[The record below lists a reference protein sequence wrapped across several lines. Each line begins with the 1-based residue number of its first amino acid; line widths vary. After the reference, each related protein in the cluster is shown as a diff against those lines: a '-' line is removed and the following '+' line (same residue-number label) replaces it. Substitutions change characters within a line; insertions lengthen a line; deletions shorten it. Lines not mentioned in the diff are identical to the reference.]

1 MNYGHPELRDRLAA
15 EYALGTL
22 RGPARRR
29 FERLLAGDPELRDLV
44 QAWEMRV
51 NLLAESAPAVPP
63 PDHLWQRISQRIGP
77 APERRSLLDRL
88 WESLGFWRGV
98 SLAAAAAAAALA
110 LYIALA
116 PTPVPPGPS
125 YIAVLID
132 ADRTPILLAR
142 FDAGTR
148 QLSVR
153 RLQPAPSD
161 PAHAHELWLVAGSTA
176 PRSLGLLGGD
186 ETIVDLPPDQAAALV
201 NAVLAISLEP
211 PGGSP
216 TGTPTEVTFTGAVV
230 PADL

>member
-77 APERRSLLDRL
+77 VPERRSLLDRL

-116 PTPVPPGPS
+116 PTPVPPGPG

-132 ADRTPILLAR
+132 ADRTPILLAK
-142 FDAGTR
+142 FDAETR
-148 QLSVR
+148 QLSIR
-153 RLQPAPSD
+153 RLQPAPAD
-161 PAHAHELWLVAGSTA
+161 PAHLWAEYSWGDGPSPRVPPTA
-176 PRSLGLLGGD
+176 PASGPR
-186 ETIVDLPPDQAAALV
+186 TAP
-201 NAVLAISLEP
+201 
-211 PGGSP
+211 
-216 TGTPTEVTFTGAVV
+216 
-230 PADL
+230 

>member
-1 MNYGHPELRDRLAA
+1 MNYAHPELRDRLAA

-29 FERLLAGDPELRDLV
+29 FERLLAADAGLRDLV
-44 QAWEMRV
+44 EDWELRV

-63 PDHLWQRISQRIGP
+63 PAGLWLRISQRLGP
-77 APERRSLLDRL
+77 APASANFIERL
-88 WESLGFWRGV
+88 WSSLGFWRGA
-98 SLAAAAAAAALA
+98 SLAAAGAAAALA

-132 ADRTPILLAR
+132 ADKTPILLAK
-142 FDAGTR
+142 FDAETR

-153 RLQPAPSD
+153 SLQPATAD
-161 PAHAHELWLVAGSTA
+161 PDHAHELWMVAGSDA

-186 ETIVDLPPDQAAALV
+186 ETTVSLAPDQAAAFA

-216 TGTPTEVTFTGAVV
+216 TGSPGEVMFTGAVV
-230 PADL
+230 PDL